1 MNLRRLLLCIASLL
15 AACQLLR
22 AEVLKGRVVDAETR
36 EPLSGAPVQIKDVIP
51 DFCTMETTLAADSA
65 GVFHYETSAGNIITI
80 TAKYFGYHDKS
91 VKRIGIGG
99 NDTIDVGNIALKPS
113 EILMKEV
120 TITARAKRFTMRGD
134 TVVFNPEAFGD
145 VEDGDRLIKLVEKLP
160 GVSIKDGKLLWNGEP
175 LKMMMNGQDALSQDM
190 MLNLLPVE
198 AVDKIKAYDRTSEL
212 QDRTGVADGREEHV
226 LDVVVKPGFM
236 EKFVSEVEAKAYA
249 GREYAAELK
258 STKISD
264 DNPFML
270 YARVADDP
278 QKVMMMTMGSQ
289 ASSQGSMPIRQQ
301 MGALGYRHAWT
312 PDHKTYRRSRWD
324 ITAGANHSD
333 ETNES
338 WEHRQV
344 FLPGTTPTLSQSD
357 SRDYAHNLTVPLD
370 FASYLNLGTQ
380 NTLWINANVSYVR
393 DRKENTRRQ
402 ETSETEGEMALV
414 NTSDYQSV
422 NREEKMEMRAEATLT
437 HHFKGG
443 SVSANIG
450 ANYEQGEA
458 EGSSVA
464 EYRYLL
470 SGENTTDRQ
479 TFSAPNHDLTSRLA
493 LSLDKAFGKNWMTSA
508 TWRTAYENKYRD
520 EERRRNEILDT
531 ENSTYRKDG
540 NWVNSLT
547 LDANG
552 KVGALT
558 IHPWLEL
565 KHRHERTTY
574 RRAALDTLAGRNLL
588 LVRPEL
594 ELHYRFKS
602 QMGLKGTV
610 SYNNMPADM
619 IDCIG
624 FTDNTNP
631 LYVVMGNPNLKTAHT
646 LDAKL
651 LYTMM
656 LVKHCQSLSV
666 AANYSKTYDPIG
678 TVMHYNS
685 LTGGYRVQKRNVR
698 GGWLWGGKVAY
709 DRDLTDNLQ
718 LSNTVQGDYHRS
730 FGIMTLVDDAT
741 GLTYNRQSQTSLTEE
756 LTLKYDC
763 GPWYADTRHRFSWR
777 HYTYTDAGQLVN
789 NLYRYRAEVNGSYKL
804 NHWKFSLEPCYI
816 LDRGYTSRYMN
827 GGQFLLNARINFT
840 FLKNR
845 AELELNANDLLDQ
858 EKWYAEEITATSH
871 TENWDKSLGRYV
883 SLTFTYRFDPK
894 ANKK

>member
-1 MNLRRLLLCIASLL
+1 MKLRKLLLCIAGLL
-15 AACQLLR
+15 AACQMSR

-36 EPLSGAPVQIKDVIP
+36 EPLSGAPVQVKDVIP
-51 DFCTMETTLAADSA
+51 DFCTMDQTLAADSA
-65 GVFHYETSAGNIITI
+65 GVFHYGASSGNIITI
-80 TAKYFGYHDKS
+80 TAKYFGYHEKS

-99 NDTIDVGNIALKPS
+99 NDTIDIGDIALKPS
-113 EILMKEV
+113 DILMKEV
-120 TITARAKRFTMRGD
+120 VVTAKAKRFTMKGD
-134 TVVFNPEAFGD
+134 TVVFNPQAFD
-145 VEDGDRLIKLVEKLP
+145 VEDGDRLIELVKKLP
-160 GVSIKDGKLLWNGEP
+160 GVTVENGRLLWNGEP
-175 LKMMMNGQDALSQDM
+175 LKLMMNGQEALSQDM
-190 MLNLLPVE
+190 MLELLPVE

-236 EKFVSEVEAKAYA
+236 EKFVSEVEARAYA
-249 GREYAAELK
+249 GKEYAATLK

-264 DNPFML
+264 DNPFMI

-278 QKVMMMTMGSQ
+278 MKVMMMTMGSSGTQ
-289 ASSQGSMPIRQQ
+289 TGGMPIRQQ
-301 MGALGYRHAWT
+301 MGALAYRHAWT

-324 ITAGANHSD
+324 ISAGANHAD

-338 WEHRQV
+338 WENRQV
-344 FLPGTTPTLSQSD
+344 FLPGTTPTLTQSD

-370 FASYLNLGTQ
+370 FISFLNLGEK
-380 NTLWINANVSYVR
+380 NTLWINANVSYVK

-422 NREEKMEMRAEATLT
+422 DREEKVEMGVETTLT
-437 HHFKGG
+437 HHFKSG

-450 ANYEQGEA
+450 ANYDHAEA

-464 EYRYLL
+464 EYRYFL

-479 TFSAPNHDLTSRLA
+479 TYSAPNHNLTSHLA
-493 LSLDKAFGKNWMTSA
+493 LSLDKSFGKNWMTSA
-508 TWRTAYENKYRD
+508 AWRTAYENKYRD
-520 EERRRNEILDT
+520 EERRRNEIIDL
-531 ENSTYRKDG
+531 ENSMYRKDD
-540 NWVNSLT
+540 NWINSLT

-558 IHPWLEL
+558 IHPRLEL

-588 LVRPEL
+588 LVRPQL
-594 ELHYRFKS
+594 ELHYRFRG
-602 QMGLKGTV
+602 QMGLKGNV
-610 SYNNMPADM
+610 AYNNMPADM

-624 FTDNTNP
+624 YVDNTNP
-631 LYVVMGNPNLKTAHT
+631 LYVRVGNPNLKTAHT
-646 LDAKL
+646 LDASL

-666 AANYSKTYDPIG
+666 SANYSKTYDPIG

-685 LTGGYRVQKRNVR
+685 LTGGYRVQKQNVQ
-698 GGWLWGGKVAY
+698 GGWRWGGKVAY
-709 DRDLTDNLQ
+709 DRDLTDDLQ
-718 LSNTVQGDYHRS
+718 LSNTVQGAYHRS

-756 LTLKYDC
+756 LKLSYSR
-763 GPWYADTRHRFSWR
+763 GAWSADTKHRFSWR
-777 HYTYTDAGQLVN
+777 HYTYTDAGQMMN
-789 NLYRYRAEVNGSYKL
+789 NLYRYRAEINGSYKL
-804 NHWKFSLEPCYI
+804 KQWKFSLEPRYI
-816 LDRGYTSRYMN
+816 LDRGYAFRYMN
-827 GGQFLLNARINFT
+827 GGQFLLNAAVSFK

-871 TENWDKSLGRYV
+871 AENWDKSLGCYV